1 MKNII
6 ILGSSGFIGSYL
18 YKNLKRNKN
27 LKIIGIDKK
36 KNNRKDTI
44 VNNIKKIDFQ
54 KIIQNENI
62 DTIIDVVGFS
72 GHNLLNRK
80 DYKRSFEEN
89 YLCKNNLVRFLKK
102 TKNNIFYISFG
113 TLYKFGKKNKIS
125 HEIYC
130 NYFNSNDQQS
140 YFKFL
145 HEKKLFSINNKNL
158 RILIINLGSIFGNL
172 SKINKNSNLIDKIN
186 FALAKKKKFEIFYSG
201 KERLKNIIEISKVF
215 KKIYKEINLS
225 SKKQK
230 KKYREV
236 NIVDNLVDLLEF
248 AKISKIKFI
257 KKSRNNISNY
267 FYYIDQKK
275 PKSIKSVL

>member
-18 YKNLKRNKN
+18 YKKLKRNRK
-27 LKIIGIDKK
+27 LKIIGIDRK

-44 VNNIKKIDFQ
+44 VNNIKKIDFK

-72 GHNLLNRK
+72 GHNLLNR
-80 DYKRSFEEN
+80 SIEEN
-89 YLCKNNLVRFLKK
+89 YLCKKNLVRFLKK
-102 TKNNIFYISFG
+102 TKKNIFYISFG

-125 HEIYC
+125 HEIYY

-140 YFKFL
+140 YFKYL
-145 HEKKLFSINNKNL
+145 HEKKLFSIHNKNL

-186 FALAKKKKFEIFYSG
+186 FSLVKKKKFEIFYSG
-201 KERLKNIIEISKVF
+201 KERLKNVIKISKVF

-248 AKISKIKFI
+248 AKIGKIEFI
-257 KKSRNNISNY
+257 RRSRNNINNY
-267 FYYIDQKK
+267 FYYINQKK
-275 PKSIKSVL
+275 PKSIKSIL

>member
-1 MKNII
+1 M
-6 ILGSSGFIGSYL
+6 
-18 YKNLKRNKN
+18 
-27 LKIIGIDKK
+27 
-36 KNNRKDTI
+36 
-44 VNNIKKIDFQ
+44 
-54 KIIQNENI
+54 
-62 DTIIDVVGFS
+62 
-72 GHNLLNRK
+72 
-80 DYKRSFEEN
+80 
-89 YLCKNNLVRFLKK
+89 
-102 TKNNIFYISFG
+102 
-113 TLYKFGKKNKIS
+113 
-125 HEIYC
+125 
-130 NYFNSNDQQS
+130 
-140 YFKFL
+140 
-145 HEKKLFSINNKNL
+145 
-158 RILIINLGSIFGNL
+158 GSIFGNL
-172 SKINKNSNLIDKIN
+172 SKINKTSNLIDKIN